1 MTFQKEAD
9 FEEAL
14 IKVLADKGWE
24 KEVIKNPTEQDLIRN
39 WAKILYDNNRG
50 IDRLNNYPLTDGEMQ
65 QIIEQITELR
75 TPLKLNGFINGKT
88 VSIKRDNPDDKL
100 HFGTEISLKIYDR
113 REIAAGQSRYQI
125 VQQPVFPSK
134 SKMLNDRRGDLMLLI
149 NGMPVIHIEL
159 KRSGVPV
166 SQAYNQIEKYSYE
179 GVFTGL
185 FSLVQVFVAMNP
197 EETRYFAN
205 PGPDGKFN
213 TDYYFHWADFNNEPI
228 NDWKAIASS
237 LLSIPMAHQLIGFY
251 TVADNADGVLKVM
264 RSYQYYA
271 ASAISDVV
279 SKTKWDSGK
288 QRGGYIWHTTGS
300 GKTMTSFKSAQ
311 LIANSNDADKVIFLT
326 DRIELGTQSLKEY
339 RAFADENET
348 VQATENT
355 YVLLTKLK
363 SNATADTLIVTSIQ
377 KMSNIRDEDGGLNA
391 SDIEIINGKRLVFIV
406 DEAHRSTFGDML
418 SIIKETFPNA
428 IFFGFTGTPVFEENA
443 KKNNALTD
451 VFGNELHRYSIAD
464 GIRDKNVLGFDPYKV
479 LTFRDKDVRK
489 VVALEKAKAATEEEA
504 ISDPKKAKI
513 FYEYMDSSTVKM
525 AGFLG
530 DDGKWV
536 KGIED
541 YLPKTQYLSSEHQS
555 KVVEDIQEN
564 WLTLSHNGKFH
575 AIFATS
581 SIPEA
586 IDYYRLLKAAMPE
599 LRISCLFDPNIS
611 NEDGDYKEYRGQP
624 IAFYKEQGL
633 IEILTD
639 YNTMFGQDFSIA
651 THARFKKDLS
661 LRLAHK
667 EQYKRVE
674 REPEKQLDLLIV
686 VDQMLTGFDSKWVN
700 TLYMDKILEY
710 ENIIQ
715 AFSRTNRLFGP
726 DKPFG
731 IIRYYRKPHTM
742 EQNVSKAVKLYSG
755 DRPIG
760 LFVEKLSY
768 NLGKLNAVFDDI
780 AYLFKNAG
788 IPDFEKL
795 PADGTVR
802 AKFASLFRDFNGY
815 LEAAK
820 IQGFRWDKHTY
831 SFKDEES
838 GNSIEIT
845 MEFDENAF
853 LILAQRYKELSAA
866 SPDDPGSQ
874 DIDIPYDLVGYLTEI
889 DTGVIDAD
897 YMNSRFDKYLKLI
910 RQEGSSEESI
920 EQAKAE
926 LHKTFAALTQ
936 EEQKYA
942 NIFLHDIERGDV
954 IAEDGK
960 TLRDYITEYQF
971 RAKDDQIHRFAT
983 IFGLDEDK
991 LRNMMGLNL
1000 NEATINEFGRFDE
1013 LKKSVDKTKAKAFF
1027 EAYEQTKLIPPKVN
1041 MKTDQLL
1048 RQFILT
1054 GGFEVDMP

>member
-443 KKNNALTD
+443 KKNNAQTD

-599 LRISCLFDPNIS
+599 LRISCLLTPIS
-611 NEDGDYKEYRGQP
+611 AMK
-624 IAFYKEQGL
+624 
-633 IEILTD
+633 
-639 YNTMFGQDFSIA
+639 M
-651 THARFKKDLS
+651 
-661 LRLAHK
+661 
-667 EQYKRVE
+667 
-674 REPEKQLDLLIV
+674 
-686 VDQMLTGFDSKWVN
+686 
-700 TLYMDKILEY
+700 
-710 ENIIQ
+710 
-715 AFSRTNRLFGP
+715 
-726 DKPFG
+726 G
-731 IIRYYRKPHTM
+731 IT
-742 EQNVSKAVKLYSG
+742 
-755 DRPIG
+755 
-760 LFVEKLSY
+760 
-768 NLGKLNAVFDDI
+768 
-780 AYLFKNAG
+780 KN
-788 IPDFEKL
+788 
-795 PADGTVR
+795 
-802 AKFASLFRDFNGY
+802 
-815 LEAAK
+815 
-820 IQGFRWDKHTY
+820 
-831 SFKDEES
+831 
-838 GNSIEIT
+838 
-845 MEFDENAF
+845 
-853 LILAQRYKELSAA
+853 
-866 SPDDPGSQ
+866 
-874 DIDIPYDLVGYLTEI
+874 
-889 DTGVIDAD
+889 
-897 YMNSRFDKYLKLI
+897 
-910 RQEGSSEESI
+910 
-920 EQAKAE
+920 
-926 LHKTFAALTQ
+926 
-936 EEQKYA
+936 
-942 NIFLHDIERGDV
+942 
-954 IAEDGK
+954 
-960 TLRDYITEYQF
+960 
-971 RAKDDQIHRFAT
+971 
-983 IFGLDEDK
+983 
-991 LRNMMGLNL
+991 
-1000 NEATINEFGRFDE
+1000 
-1013 LKKSVDKTKAKAFF
+1013 
-1027 EAYEQTKLIPPKVN
+1027 
-1041 MKTDQLL
+1041 
-1048 RQFILT
+1048 T
-1054 GGFEVDMP
+1054 GGSRLPSTKSKV